1 MLLNSV
7 FSHNF
12 IQDSCLLF
20 CSVCLPEADADSKGS
35 FLFLLFICFVL
46 FIYSLFCIQYC
57 SSEFKKSIN
66 TKNSIT

>member
-35 FLFLLFICFVL
+35 FFVFTFYLFCAFYLFFVLYPVL
-46 FIYSLFCIQYC
+46 FI
-57 SSEFKKSIN
+57 
-66 TKNSIT
+66 